1 MTATATAQTALEK
14 IVDFVSTTRS
24 DRRVLSLLVAFSE
37 AFETANTTLELTD
50 RLTELLIRKKFV
62 SSLVYLSNCSSPSRI
77 CTTVI
82 RLSETDDEALVWLQ
96 ALKADRFPDELFTA
110 VCFKGFLVTAQH
122 LLASGNLAWRS
133 SETKDLL
140 WYVIRRGHLPVARWL
155 VRGEECRLLWPE
167 GNLQKVVW
175 PFILDLILVHEPRME
190 LLQFLIDLDIPPPHN
205 SSWTRLILDGID
217 LLPSRMNYKAL
228 AFTPDHQR
236 IILALLEYAHKNCPR
251 FDDLLSTRK
260 FKWGIVFSLSRM
272 VDGAETAAAAK
283 DLSHSVALLIE
294 TVFASYPLYFSPS
307 VQEELAEFW
316 RTSLN
321 STHGKL
327 PRRVTVFVLLG
338 WLSHSKHPFSL
349 TQLIRLQNS
358 DHRLDSHT
366 LRHVYFGGKKQP
378 SIEVVLSRLFEI
390 PLPYPCDAAFW
401 FEAFDTEEPLL
412 IEAAVDMLQPAK
424 GTAHYTSLG
433 SELILELRNH
443 WVMLQRHGILKR
455 VVSQFLVMALDMIK
469 EDRYNRKSL
478 ATRWFPFCHPDLA
491 HTLFLRHCRTLP
503 YHTLYDACMTSA
515 SRAILV
521 WYSPDS
527 VSMDRWMAVH
537 YRSFAEHAHT
547 IHSIQCRT
555 AELARVVAVKLVIK
569 ERGGH
574 RIVLGPISPGSPTTS
589 LFLLPAQATNLILS
603 YCWFRAM

>member
-1 MTATATAQTALEK
+1 MTPTSETALEK
-14 IVDFVSTTRS
+14 ILDFASKTRS
-24 DRRVLSLLVAFSE
+24 DERVLNLLVTFG
-37 AFETANTTLELTD
+37 ETFGRGQELGNVQLTD
-50 RLTELLIRKKFV
+50 RLIDLLIRKKFV
-62 SSLVYLSNCSSPSRI
+62 SSLAYLNDWTSPRI
-77 CTTVI
+77 CTSAI
-82 RLSETDDEALVWLQ
+82 RLSETDDEALMWLQ
-96 ALKADRFPDELFTA
+96 ALKADRFADELFTA
-110 VCFKGFLVTAQH
+110 VCFKGFLVAAQH
-122 LLASGNLAWRS
+122 LLASGNLAWRA

-155 VRGEECRLLWPE
+155 IRGEECRGLWP
-167 GNLQKVVW
+167 GSNPQKAVW

-205 SSWTRLILDGID
+205 SSWTKLLLDTVD
-217 LLPSRMNYKAL
+217 LMPSRMNYKL
-228 AFTPDHQR
+228 IAFTPDHQR
-236 IILALLEYAHKNCPR
+236 IILALLEHAHKNCPR

-260 FKWGIVFSLSRM
+260 FKWGLVFSLSRM

-283 DLSHSVALLIE
+283 DLSHSVASLIE
-294 TVFASYPLYFSPS
+294 TVFARYPLYYTPS
-307 VQEELAEFW
+307 VQEELAEFL
-316 RTSLN
+316 RTSLT

-366 LRHVYFGGKKQP
+366 LQQYYFGGRKQP
-378 SIEVVLSRLFEI
+378 SIEAVLSRLFEI

-424 GTAHYTSLG
+424 GTTNYTSLG
-433 SELILELRNH
+433 SELILEMRNH
-443 WVMLQRHGILKR
+443 WVILQRHGILKR
-455 VVSQFLVMALDMIK
+455 IVSQFLVMGLDMNR
-469 EDRYNRKSL
+469 EDRYSRKSL
-478 ATRWFPFCHPDLA
+478 ATRWFPFCHPDMA

-503 YHTLYDACMTSA
+503 YHTLYDACMTPA

-555 AELARVVAVKLVIK
+555 AELARMVAVKLVIK

-574 RIVLGPISPGSPTTS
+574 RIVLGPVSAGSPSTP
-589 LFLLPAQATNLILS
+589 LFLLPPQATNLILS